1 MRHAWLL
8 VFWLVSWNVTEHR
21 PIPVTKEM
29 KKEFDTLAEAKEF
42 IARSGCGV
50 RASLF
55 IISCDGNFRLEE
67 IHE

>member
-1 MRHAWLL
+1 
-8 VFWLVSWNVTEHR
+8 
-21 PIPVTKEM
+21 M